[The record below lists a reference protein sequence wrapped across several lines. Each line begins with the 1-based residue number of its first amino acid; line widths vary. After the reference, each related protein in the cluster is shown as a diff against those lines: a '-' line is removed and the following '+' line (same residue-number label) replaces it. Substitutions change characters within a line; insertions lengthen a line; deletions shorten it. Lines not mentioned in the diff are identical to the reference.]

1 MKTKRNLFVQT
12 VYLDRNQSIANQVR
26 GYLRGQWVKING
38 MLARVV
44 NVTDGQAVLYMQRD
58 SMFAVWR

>member
-1 MKTKRNLFVQT
+1 MTNRKLFVST
-12 VYLDRNQSIANQVR
+12 VYVDRNRSVASQVN

-44 NVTDGQAVLYMQRD
+44 NVANGKAVLWMQRD
-58 SMFAVWR
+58 GMFAVWN

>member
-1 MKTKRNLFVQT
+1 MNRKLYVST
-12 VYLDRNQSIANQVR
+12 VYVDRNRSVASQVN

-44 NVTDGQAVLYMQRD
+44 NVANGKAVLWMQRD
-58 SMFAVWR
+58 NMFAVWN